1 MMISLA
7 LILTITFN
15 LILTIEGKL
24 LWVHTIIDIYNF
36 YTIVFV
42 HSDLKTLIKFQSN
55 LIFTITSNFILTIEG
70 DVETIGF
77 NPDAISILAE
87 PVNNDIIWTDEK
99 DMVGAYLPD
108 KAKKNGKA
116 TGFRDI
122 ILENT
127 VKMAFNRIMEKIR
140 NPHLYEQ
147 FAQSWQITDPMPL
160 SEKINMDKKEDL
172 YE

>member
-1 MMISLA
+1 M
-7 LILTITFN
+7 TTF
-15 LILTIEGKL
+15 L
-24 LWVHTIIDIYNF
+24 
-36 YTIVFV
+36 
-42 HSDLKTLIKFQSN
+42 SN
-55 LIFTITSNFILTIEG
+55 LIVTITSNLISTIEG

-127 VKMAFNRIMEKIR
+127 VKMAFNRIMTKIR

>member
-1 MMISLA
+1 M
-7 LILTITFN
+7 
-15 LILTIEGKL
+15 
-24 LWVHTIIDIYNF
+24 
-36 YTIVFV
+36 
-42 HSDLKTLIKFQSN
+42 
-55 LIFTITSNFILTIEG
+55 TSNFFEG

-87 PVNNDIIWTDEK
+87 PVNKDIIWTDEK

-127 VKMAFNRIMEKIR
+127 VKMAFNRVMEKIR